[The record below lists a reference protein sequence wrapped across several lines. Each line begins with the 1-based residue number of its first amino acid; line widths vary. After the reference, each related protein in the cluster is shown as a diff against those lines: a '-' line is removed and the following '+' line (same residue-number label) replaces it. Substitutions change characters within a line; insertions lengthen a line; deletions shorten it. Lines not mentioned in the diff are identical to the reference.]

1 MLSLQADDS
10 ESGKSRRQQLEDQL
24 KEAEKD
30 LEASEYEKWIDD
42 QKQLMTD
49 LYDEAQ
55 AFFEEKLNQID
66 ALLQSMIDYAN
77 NNSDIVNST
86 IKEATDEVGYTLTD
100 GMQSIWN
107 STDSGIGQ
115 ILTNYSSNFSSAMTT
130 TNNYIQG
137 IFQILKETTNSK
149 VEVEKP
155 KDTDKTKPDP
165 PKQEPAPA
173 PAPTPAPP
181 APKVPQ
187 VGGQINA
194 GGATIYGTS
203 SGGYPGT
210 QYFAND
216 PIYTVL
222 SKQNGFLLVRWHGLS
237 SGYTGWFRESDVTAL
252 KTGGYT
258 GNQEGMAMLH
268 KKERVLS
275 APQTKAF
282 DELVYNILPKLVGQP
297 VNVPRGGSASNINS
311 TMNVN
316 FELPNVTNADTFMK
330 ELRDNKKFQKLMQG
344 MTIDLI
350 AGKGQ
355 LNKNRIKL

>member
-1 MLSLQADDS
+1 MSLQGDDS
-10 ESGKSRRQQLEDQL
+10 EESKSKKQQLEDQL
-24 KEAEKD
+24 KDAEEDLQATEYDQWLKD
-30 LEASEYEKWIDD
+30 QE
-42 QKQLMTD
+42 QLMDDMYSQT
-49 LYDEAQ
+49 E
-55 AFFEEKLNQID
+55 AFFTNRLDNID
-66 ALLQSMIDYAN
+66 GLLQSMIDYAN

-173 PAPTPAPP
+173 PAPP